1 MASHSEKFYD
11 RVAQLYPLI
20 DFFLKPQKRKFFDL
34 INSSPY
40 GMLLEIGVGTGSHF
54 KFYDNHAI
62 IGVDTSPGMLTHA
75 RQHAKPNIQLL
86 QMSGEDLSFPDQR
99 FDYVVLSHVL
109 AVVDNPDKLLAEVYR
124 VLKPDGKVFILNHFT
139 PDNWLKHIDRAFA
152 SVSNHFHFKSL
163 FLLSNLHQL
172 EKFTLVHATSAGPLS
187 YFKILVYEKKV

>member
-1 MASHSEKFYD
+1 MSTHSQKFYD
-11 RVAQLYPLI
+11 RVAQLYPVI

-34 INSSPY
+34 VNSWPY
-40 GMLLEIGVGTGSHF
+40 GMLLEIGVGNGSHF

-62 IGVDTSPGMLTHA
+62 IGIDASPGMLSHA
-75 RQHAKPNIQLL
+75 RQHAKSNIQLL
-86 QMSGEDLSFPDQR
+86 HMSGEHLSFPNER

-139 PDNWLKHIDRAFA
+139 PDNWLKYVDRAFA
-152 SVSNHFHFKSL
+152 SFSNFFRFKSL
-163 FLLSNLHQL
+163 FHLSTLRQL
-172 EKFTLVHATSAGPLS
+172 EKFTLVYATSAEPLS